1 MVENKIEKLP
11 LVLDNNIV
19 ALISLKDIEKDEALS
34 RPNRDNFGRLLVGAA
49 VGVKEEDY
57 VRAKKLV
64 EGGVDVLV
72 IDVANGHNDV
82 CINAVKKLKEEHEGV
97 DIVAGS
103 VATG

>member
-1 MVENKIEKLP
+1 M
-11 LVLDNNIV
+11 
-19 ALISLKDIEKDEALS
+19 
-34 RPNRDNFGRLLVGAA
+34 VGAA

-57 VRAKKLV
+57 TRARKLV

-72 IDVANGHNDV
+72 IDVANGHSDI

-103 VATG
+103 VATGEGALQLIKAGADGIRCGIGNGSICITRLVAGCGVP